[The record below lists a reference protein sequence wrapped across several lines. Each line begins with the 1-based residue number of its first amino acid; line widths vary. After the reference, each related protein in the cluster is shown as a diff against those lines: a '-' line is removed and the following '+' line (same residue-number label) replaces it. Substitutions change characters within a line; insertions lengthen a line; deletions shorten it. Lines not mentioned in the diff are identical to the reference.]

1 MTRARALLHGRV
13 RDQRGAQLVEFALVF
28 PIVLL
33 VTAGIID
40 IGLLLKDYQVVTNA
54 AREGA
59 RLGAV
64 QGGVAAAVTARVN
77 AYLAAGGLEGSAT
90 TDVQHVLVPAP
101 SGPAIPAV
109 RVVVAYPYEYLVLA
123 PVATLFAADSIPS
136 SLTLRAGVTMRQ
148 EAVAAP

>member
-1 MTRARALLHGRV
+1 M
-13 RDQRGAQLVEFALVF
+13 EFALVF

-40 IGLLLKDYQVVTNA
+40 VGLLLKDYQVVTNA

-64 QGGVAAAVTARVN
+64 QGGEPTAITARVN
-77 AYLAAGGLEGSAT
+77 AYLGAGGLQGSAT
-90 TDVQHVLVPAP
+90 TDVRQVLVTTPAGA
-101 SGPAIPAV
+101 SVPAV

-123 PVATLFAADSIPS
+123 PVATLFDADSIPS
-136 SLTLRAGVTMRQ
+136 SVTLRAGVTMRQ

>member
-1 MTRARALLHGRV
+1 MSSVRIPFHRRAG
-13 RDQRGAQLVEFALVF
+13 DQRGAQLVEFALVF

-64 QGGVAAAVTARVN
+64 HGGATEVTARVN
-77 AYLAAGGLEGSAT
+77 GYLAAGGLQGSAT
-90 TDVQHVLVPAP
+90 TDVQHVLVPNP
-101 SGPAIPAV
+101 SGAALPAV
-109 RVVVAYPYEYLVLA
+109 QVVVAYPYEYIVLT
-123 PVATLFAADSIPS
+123 PVAALFAGDSIPS
-136 SLTLRAGVTMRQ
+136 SVTLRAGVTMRQ
-148 EAVAAP
+148 EAVTAP

>member
-1 MTRARALLHGRV
+1 MSSLRTPLFRRV
-13 RDQRGAQLVEFALVF
+13 GDQQGAQLVEFALVF

-40 IGLLLKDYQVVTNA
+40 VGLLLKDYQVVTNA

-64 QGGVAAAVTARVN
+64 QGGAAAAITARVN
-77 AYLAAGGLEGSAT
+77 GYLAAGGLQGSAT
-90 TDVQHVLVPAP
+90 TDVQQVLVPNP
-101 SGPAIPAV
+101 SGPSVPAV

-123 PVATLFAADSIPS
+123 PVATLLAADSIPAS
-136 SLTLRAGVTMRQ
+136 VTLRAGVTMRR